1 MKRSAYLVA
10 MTAFLWWAP
19 GAMAADNSALA
30 LFTVG
35 KYAAAE
41 KAGVAEG
48 DAQGY
53 AIATRS
59 VLADEMMHTPCLEC
73 LQRAEAYARQAIAA
87 DPKYPEGHIYLAVGV
102 RLRSS
107 HHRHHRSALQRL
119 CRGSR
124 GKISTTCLPSIRTMP
139 GRWRDWAAGTSK
151 SCAPRAIRWRDG
163 LYGASVKTGRE
174 YFAKAFAVDPDNLV
188 LRYQYALVLGAYDP
202 ETYRKEIEET
212 LARAAA
218 GTPHSEFDKFEQA
231 RARALLEAIKAGD
244 LAELLPD
251 GPPRSGLSV
260 SPTRC
265 PAR

>member
-10 MTAFLWWAP
+10 ITAFLLAP

-41 KAGVAEG
+41 KAGVAAG

-59 VLADEMMHTPCLEC
+59 VLADELMHTPCLEC
-73 LQRAEAYARQAIAA
+73 LQRAEAYARKAIAA
-87 DPKYPEGHIYLAVGV
+87 DPKYPEGHIYLAVTFGYEARIIGIIEARFKGYAEESRQNLDDVLAVEPNNAWALAGLGGWNIEIV
-102 RLRSS
+102 RTAGDTL
-107 HHRHHRSALQRL
+107 A
-119 CRGSR
+119 
-124 GKISTTCLPSIRTMP
+124 
-139 GRWRDWAAGTSK
+139 RWTYS
-151 SCAPRAIRWRDG
+151 
-163 LYGASVKTGRE
+163 ASVKTGRE
-174 YFAKAFAVDPDNLV
+174 YFAKAFAVDPNNLV

-212 LARAAA
+212 LTRAAA

-231 RARALLEAIKAGD
+231 RARALLEAIKAPD
-244 LAELLPD
+244 LANFSQMVHHDQGYP
-251 GPPRSGLSV
+251 
-260 SPTRC
+260 
-265 PAR
+265 